1 MPKATS
7 SAEMLLLASTYVVFI
22 SANHKSFTAKEQA
35 KAHQR
40 LVTDVTS
47 QGHYYKPVDGVYK
60 GFGEPSL
67 MVRCDDVMDLL
78 NLQALAHKYMQ
89 ECIMIIDKQANRV
102 ILNYSDD
109 TTTIIGFELI
119 QLSEGVAKEQDS
131 YSIID
136 GDYWVVV

>member
-1 MPKATS
+1 MPKAISITE
-7 SAEMLLLASTYVVFI
+7 AFLLVSTYTVFI
-22 SANHKSFTAKEQA
+22 SANHPSFTIKERR
-35 KAHQR
+35 KAHER
-40 LVTDVTS
+40 LISDITM
-47 QGHYYKPVDGVYK
+47 QGHYYKELQGVYK
-60 GFGEPSL
+60 GKPERSI

-89 ECIMIIDKQANRV
+89 ECIMIVDKQANRV
-102 ILNYSDD
+102 LLNYSDD